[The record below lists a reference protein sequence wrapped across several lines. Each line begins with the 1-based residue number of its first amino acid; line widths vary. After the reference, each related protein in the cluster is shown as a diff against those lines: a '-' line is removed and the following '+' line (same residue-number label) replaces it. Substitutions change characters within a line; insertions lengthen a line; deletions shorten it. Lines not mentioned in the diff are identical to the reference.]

1 MNLTNDDNCTVNFD
15 KLNDP
20 EESAKL
26 MHLLKL
32 QKYKR
37 NIIEQDE
44 FNSKYKDL
52 FTVQKNM
59 NVEQLRELSAEYMS
73 RIDPYTPVFI
83 VKSLDFPTV
92 EELLAPS
99 NLVLTLP
106 AIWNKIGV
114 VNNLGEDG
122 VNIMQAFNN
131 LAASDVDD
139 RFDRKKQMY
148 TKSLGTVIQLMSD
161 QNKLDANK
169 AQAQAMAEDA
179 LRKSAAINQEQVDTP
194 QGEELSEEF
203 LKQYEGT
210 TTDQSSTEE
219 TEEFL

>member
-1 MNLTNDDNCTVNFD
+1 MDVINNDNCTVDFD

-20 EESAKL
+20 EEGAKL
-26 MHLLKL
+26 QYLLKI
-32 QKYKR
+32 QRYKR
-37 NIIEQDE
+37 NIISQDE
-44 FNSKYKDL
+44 FESKYKEL

-59 NVEQLRELSAEYMS
+59 DAEELRKLSTEYMS

-83 VKSLDFPTV
+83 VKNINYRTV
-92 EELLAPS
+92 EELIAPD
-99 NLVLTLP
+99 NVVLTLP

-131 LAASDVDD
+131 LAATDVDD

-148 TKSLGTVIQLMSD
+148 TKSLGTVIQLMTD
-161 QNKLDANK
+161 QGKLDANK
-169 AQAQAMAEDA
+169 AQAQEMAQEA
-179 LRKSAAINQEQVDTP
+179 VRKSAAINQEQIDNP

-203 LKQYEGT
+203 LEQYQGT
-210 TTDQSSTEE
+210 QQSSSNTEE